1 MSRSGAA
8 DPTRRYA
15 RTAAHYVA
23 PALVLSVGSLLSVFL
38 FGAIRSVEVS
48 ASISEFNLLSND
60 HMVAIERE
68 IDANLAVILSVGSL
82 YDASET
88 VEREEFRHFVE
99 SPLTHHQSIQALEW
113 IPRVPHAQRQAFVDA
128 PRREGY
134 SDFDIR
140 ERNERGEMEPA
151 APRDEYFPVYFVEP
165 YVGNE
170 AALGFDLGSNR
181 TRLAAI
187 NASRD
192 SGQPL
197 STARI
202 VLVQETE
209 QQAYGFLIFMPI
221 YEEGMPL
228 ETVELRRAHLAGF
241 ALGVYRINDIVDSA
255 LSHLDSR
262 DIGVQLHDAA
272 DGSTLY
278 SAPAL
283 GDAYPYRPG
292 TDPVTGSGLASQR
305 HVSTIDV
312 AGRPW
317 QGVCLPT
324 AQYLAGARIWRQ
336 WAGLGAGLLFTV
348 LISTYFVLHARW
360 GARVTQLVDDRTQD
374 LQESNRRL
382 GESEEEVRAIVE
394 TVVDGLITIDA
405 DGIIRSYNPA
415 AAAIFGYRSDE
426 AIGQDVRMLMPP
438 PDHDGHDEH
447 IAAYLGGGE
456 RDIMGTSREVI
467 GVRKNGSLCPMD
479 LAVSGMRLG
488 GSQMFTGVVRDITEQ
503 KRAED
508 ALRTSEER
516 YRELFENASDLIQS
530 VDSDGRFRY
539 VNAAWLRKLGYTED
553 EVAGLT
559 AFGIVAPDSTAHW
572 AETFLNV
579 MGGKDAG
586 QVEVDFL
593 TKDGGVITVAGDMN
607 CRFENG
613 RPVEIRAMFRDVT
626 EQRRLAQ
633 LKDEFISTVSHELRT
648 PLTSIQGSLGLMSM
662 GGAGELTDQAKELL
676 RIAYSNGD
684 RLVRLI
690 NNILDIEKM
699 ESGKMEFRLDP
710 IDINGLIR
718 QTIEENQPYG
728 AQHNVQYT
736 FDDPGGAVIVNADV
750 DRLTQ
755 VMANLLSNA
764 AKFSPE
770 NDTVSIHV
778 AERPG
783 WIRVSVKD
791 NGPGIPDSARNLV
804 FEKFSQVDSS
814 STRQQGGTGLGLSI
828 CRAIINRHDGAI
840 DFESEVGVGTTFYFD
855 LPRPAAPPVVRPA
868 DGVGAKGRVL
878 IVEDDRDV
886 ARLLGIM
893 LGRAGYDADVV
904 HSAEQA
910 REALQSARYAALTL
924 DLRLPGTPGLELL
937 RQVKEDEDT
946 RDLPVIVISAFVDD
960 GKQELN
966 GSAVQVVDWIPKPID
981 EDRLIA
987 ALESAVAPRSSHR
1000 ARVLH
1005 IEDDADLASATAAI
1019 LRDVADVTKAASLQA
1034 ARQAIRE
1041 ETFDLVILDVGLPDG
1056 SGLDLLGDLGAT
1068 PVVVFSAAEM
1078 GEEVN
1083 TQVAAALLKA
1093 RTPPEQ
1099 LVSTIQAILAHRA

>member
-1 MSRSGAA
+1 
-8 DPTRRYA
+8 
-15 RTAAHYVA
+15 
-23 PALVLSVGSLLSVFL
+23 
-38 FGAIRSVEVS
+38 
-48 ASISEFNLLSND
+48 
-60 HMVAIERE
+60 
-68 IDANLAVILSVGSL
+68 
-82 YDASET
+82 
-88 VEREEFRHFVE
+88 
-99 SPLTHHQSIQALEW
+99 
-113 IPRVPHAQRQAFVDA
+113 
-128 PRREGY
+128 
-134 SDFDIR
+134 
-140 ERNERGEMEPA
+140 
-151 APRDEYFPVYFVEP
+151 
-165 YVGNE
+165 
-170 AALGFDLGSNR
+170 
-181 TRLAAI
+181 
-187 NASRD
+187 
-192 SGQPL
+192 
-197 STARI
+197 
-202 VLVQETE
+202 
-209 QQAYGFLIFMPI
+209 
-221 YEEGMPL
+221 
-228 ETVELRRAHLAGF
+228 
-241 ALGVYRINDIVDSA
+241 
-255 LSHLDSR
+255 
-262 DIGVQLHDAA
+262 
-272 DGSTLY
+272 
-278 SAPAL
+278 
-283 GDAYPYRPG
+283 
-292 TDPVTGSGLASQR
+292 
-305 HVSTIDV
+305 
-312 AGRPW
+312 
-317 QGVCLPT
+317 
-324 AQYLAGARIWRQ
+324 
-336 WAGLGAGLLFTV
+336 
-348 LISTYFVLHARW
+348 
-360 GARVTQLVDDRTQD
+360 
-374 LQESNRRL
+374 
-382 GESEEEVRAIVE
+382 
-394 TVVDGLITIDA
+394 
-405 DGIIRSYNPA
+405 
-415 AAAIFGYRSDE
+415 
-426 AIGQDVRMLMPP
+426 
-438 PDHDGHDEH
+438 
-447 IAAYLGGGE
+447 
-456 RDIMGTSREVI
+456 
-467 GVRKNGSLCPMD
+467 
-479 LAVSGMRLG
+479 
-488 GSQMFTGVVRDITEQ
+488 
-503 KRAED
+503 
-508 ALRTSEER
+508 
-516 YRELFENASDLIQS
+516 LFENASDLIQS

-539 VNAAWLRKLGYTED
+539 VNTAWLRKLGYTED

-559 AFGIVAPDSTAHW
+559 ALDIVAPDSTAHW

-586 QVEVDFL
+586 RVEVDFL
-593 TKDGGVITVAGDMN
+593 TKAGGVITVAGDMN

-710 IDINGLIR
+710 IDINELIR
-718 QTIEENQPYG
+718 QTIEENQPY
-728 AQHNVQYT
+728 AKQHSVEYT

-750 DRLTQ
+750 DRLAQ

-770 NDTVSIHV
+770 NDIVSIHV

-828 CRAIINRHDGAI
+828 CRAIINKHD
-840 DFESEVGVGTTFYFD
+840 GTTFYFD

-904 HSAEQA
+904 HSAEEA
-910 REALQSARYAALTL
+910 REALQSARYAVLTL

-1005 IEDDADLASATAAI
+1005 VEDDADLASVTAAI

-1056 SGLDLLGDLGAT
+1056 SGLDLLGELGAM

-1078 GEEVN
+1078 GEQVN